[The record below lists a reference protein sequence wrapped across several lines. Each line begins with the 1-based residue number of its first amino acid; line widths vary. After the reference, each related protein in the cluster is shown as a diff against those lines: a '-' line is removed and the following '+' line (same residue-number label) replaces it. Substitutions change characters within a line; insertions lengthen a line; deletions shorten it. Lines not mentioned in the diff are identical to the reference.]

1 MTTILETVF
10 KDVATSTLTS
20 LAKNATRVAEEEFG
34 DTPVFDITGALEGTS
49 GELSDTGIFEI
60 AKTLTSSN
68 NNSDLTEL
76 VCSGLG
82 KVAGTAMGGP
92 AGGLI
97 GSLLGK
103 YVLAPVSQA
112 VNKLQ
117 TAAIN
122 TIANGIGKFV
132 GGLFGEK

>member
-92 AGGLI
+92 AGGII

-103 YVLAPVSQA
+103 YVLAPISKA
-112 VNKLQ
+112 ANKIQ
-117 TAAIN
+117 TTLIN
-122 TIANGIGKFV
+122 TVANGIGKLV
-132 GGLFGEK
+132 GNIFGEK